1 LKEEKNQ
8 DKFEKNMGN
17 ENCRSI
23 STLLHLEDTDPSER
37 IERLMNLERLSLEEK
52 LSALKRDANTES
64 A

>member
-1 LKEEKNQ
+1 
-8 DKFEKNMGN
+8 MGN